1 MDHRHHPGH
10 LDPDR
15 SSPDFDRYTMIRIL
29 AIVLIVITAV
39 HLWQGIPEV
48 RAYMAADD
56 LAKTDYLIAKMNRQ
70 PFEFPSKP

>member
-1 MDHRHHPGH
+1 
-10 LDPDR
+10 
-15 SSPDFDRYTMIRIL
+15 MIRIL